1 MDKLRGHY
9 QVHLNGAHSKVM
21 PQAKQ
26 HGHHNRKWWDITII
40 ITKFWNLNAA
50 QMKLRSAMLSRLW
63 SWTKANGILR
73 TELSATL
80 SASKKGVKTKGATG
94 ATGAETTGEI
104 RSIPVLTRTA
114 RLVYCI
120 NCSSGAFYED
130 AACWNSFLYLH
141 MPSHFR
147 FLKSAA
153 TILLSACVGE
163 TSGNQMKQSICSSLA
178 IPVFNCEDMQTCQC
192 PVLVL

>member
-80 SASKKGVKTKGATG
+80 SASKKGVKTKEQPVQQEPRRQG
-94 ATGAETTGEI
+94 
-104 RSIPVLTRTA
+104 RSEAFLCWLALLDSFIASTVARVHFMKTQPAGILFFICTCLHTSVFSRVLLLFYYLPVLA
-114 RLVYCI
+114 RQVQTKW
-120 NCSSGAFYED
+120 SKVP
-130 AACWNSFLYLH
+130 AA
-141 MPSHFR
+141 
-147 FLKSAA
+147 A
-153 TILLSACVGE
+153 
-163 TSGNQMKQSICSSLA
+163 
-178 IPVFNCEDMQTCQC
+178 
-192 PVLVL
+192 